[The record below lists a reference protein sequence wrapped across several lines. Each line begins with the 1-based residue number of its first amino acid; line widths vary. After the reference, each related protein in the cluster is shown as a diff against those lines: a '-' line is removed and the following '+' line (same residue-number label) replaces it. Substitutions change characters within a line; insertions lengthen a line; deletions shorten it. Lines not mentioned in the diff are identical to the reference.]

1 MLSSVLPNLS
11 FLWIAVR
18 ELQPKDLEVLGRLPA
33 LHSLELE
40 VDHVNLGIIL
50 GRFVVGAGL
59 FLCLVHCKFWGFV
72 EPVVFRQG
80 AMPRIRELYLDLFF
94 MWEAGETI
102 SSDGGLVMGMENL
115 PLLQDVFIEFRSE
128 VASTEEVDQAKATL
142 RRAAEIHP
150 NHPRLTIYSD

>member
-1 MLSSVLPNLS
+1 MHARLFDPKIWILSTKQGP
-11 FLWIAVR
+11 
-18 ELQPKDLEVLGRLPA
+18 RL
-33 LHSLELE
+33 
-40 VDHVNLGIIL
+40 
-50 GRFVVGAGL
+50 
-59 FLCLVHCKFWGFV
+59 K
-72 EPVVFRQG
+72 
-80 AMPRIRELYLDLFF
+80 ELYLDLFF

>member
-1 MLSSVLPNLS
+1 ML
-11 FLWIAVR
+11 
-18 ELQPKDLEVLGRLPA
+18 
-33 LHSLELE
+33 
-40 VDHVNLGIIL
+40 
-50 GRFVVGAGL
+50 
-59 FLCLVHCKFWGFV
+59 
-72 EPVVFRQG
+72 
-80 AMPRIRELYLDLFF
+80 RELYLDLFF

-115 PLLQDVFIEFRSE
+115 PLPQDVFIEFRSE